1 MLRFLAGIAACLL
14 CQAVGYP
21 RIDAA
26 LASANKAVKAAYHAA
41 LESVQGGGK

>member
-1 MLRFLAGIAACLL
+1 MLRFLAGIAACLI

-41 LESVQGGGK
+41 LATAKGEQ